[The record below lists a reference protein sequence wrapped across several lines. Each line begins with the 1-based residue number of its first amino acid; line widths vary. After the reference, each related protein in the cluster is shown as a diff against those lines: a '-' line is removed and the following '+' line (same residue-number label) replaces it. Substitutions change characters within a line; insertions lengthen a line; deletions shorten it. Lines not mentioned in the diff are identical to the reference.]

1 MALFCASGMSFQL
14 KHEPASQYLS
24 SLHKNCHRQ
33 NGQSQGLVLPS
44 SKQKGGDI
52 RLKRYSCPLLGKQT
66 HKFYCTS
73 LLERVAFN
81 HLEANGS

>member
-33 NGQSQGLVLPS
+33 NGQSQGRVQCIGKEGLVKVGTLS
-44 SKQKGGDI
+44 
-52 RLKRYSCPLLGKQT
+52 
-66 HKFYCTS
+66 
-73 LLERVAFN
+73 
-81 HLEANGS
+81 